1 MQRILTAAV
10 VLAGALAAADARAQ
24 WGFPGYGGYGFGYG
38 YGYNGYSIYDQDRLP
53 YFALHP
59 PVYYS
64 YPPVPRTFGYS
75 PFAYPGWIK
84 TPEYANVA
92 DPQTIVNPY
101 FDDGAPVPV
110 APGIEAS
117 PVIPG
122 NPAGPAPK
130 AAPPVIK
137 KSQFR
142 ATPGPN
148 QAVEAKPLRIVNPH
162 FNPLVSLRANEE

>member
-10 VLAGALAAADARAQ
+10 VLAGALAAADAHAQ
-24 WGFPGYGGYGFGYG
+24 WGGPGYGGYGFGYG
-38 YGYNGYSIYDQDRLP
+38 YSYNGYSIYDQDRLP

-75 PFAYPGWIK
+75 PFAYPGWIQ
-84 TPEYANVA
+84 TPEYADA
-92 DPQTIVNPY
+92 DPQTITNPY
-101 FDDGAPVPV
+101 FDQGTTPV

-122 NPAGPAPK
+122 TPATPGTPK
-130 AAPPVIK
+130 AAPPAIK
-137 KSQFR
+137 KSQYR
-142 ATPGPN
+142 ATPG
-148 QAVEAKPLRIVNPH
+148 ADRSVEAQPLRLINPH
-162 FNPLVSLRANEE
+162 FGPLVSLKRE

>member
-1 MQRILTAAV
+1 MQRIFSVAV
-10 VLAGALAAADARAQ
+10 ILVVALAAADAKAQ
-24 WGFPGYGGYGFGYG
+24 WGGLPGFPGYGGYG
-38 YGYNGYSIYDQDRLP
+38 YNGYSVYDQDRQP

-84 TPEYANVA
+84 TPDHACAV
-92 DPQTIVNPY
+92 DPQTIMNPY
-101 FDDGAPVPV
+101 FDQGVPTPV

-117 PVIPG
+117 PAVPG
-122 NPAGPAPK
+122 NPAAPGAPQ
-130 AAPPVIK
+130 AAPPAIK

-142 ATPGPN
+142 ATPGAN
-148 QAVEAKPLRIVNPH
+148 QSVETKPLRIINPH
-162 FNPLVSLRANEE
+162 FGPLVSLRQNDE